1 VDFFEAVKTC
11 LRKYAT
17 FSGRAGRP
25 EYWWFML
32 FVFGVSVVAQLV
44 GGDQL
49 NAIASLILLLPML
62 SAAARRLHDTG
73 KSGWFQLV
81 GVIPFIGW
89 VLMVVWLCQ
98 RTVGP
103 NEYGAGPELPR
114 DDPLEIPPH
123 V

>member
-1 VDFFEAVKTC
+1 VDFFEAIKTC
-11 LRKYAT
+11 MRKYAT

-32 FVFGVSVVAQLV
+32 FVFLVSVVAQLV

-49 NAIASLILLLPML
+49 NAIASLLLLLPML
-62 SAAARRLHDTG
+62 SAAARRLHDVG
-73 KSGWFQLV
+73 KSGWLQLV

-98 RTVGP
+98 RSVGP